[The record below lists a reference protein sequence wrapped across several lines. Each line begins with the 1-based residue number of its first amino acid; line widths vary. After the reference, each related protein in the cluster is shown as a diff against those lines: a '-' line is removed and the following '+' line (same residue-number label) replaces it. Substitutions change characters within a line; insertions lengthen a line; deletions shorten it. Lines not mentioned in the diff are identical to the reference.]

1 MKMRQK
7 LTDWQK
13 QGLFFIILSAIIMF
27 IGMIV
32 ENIYI
37 EVLFGAIFIVS
48 TLATRINIE
57 FMLLKEK

>member
-1 MKMRQK
+1 MRQK